1 MSSSGSWAS
10 ASALPLLQR
19 VATAAFFIAFL
30 AWLDVLPIPWFERE
44 ADGVVSFNYHP
55 LCMTLAFVALMP
67 EAVIAYAD
75 GEERRGMSHA
85 DAKRVHTALHV
96 VATTLMV
103 MGLMAIF
110 ANHRGHDI
118 PPLYSAHS
126 WMGVVTTA
134 LVCCQAFLGVTVF
147 FFNPMRA
154 FLNVLGL
161 GGDSSLP
168 FGDAGGGDAGGFS
181 VAAAPARLAPYHRFF
196 GAAAFATGTFTCVSG
211 LVEKQA
217 FLKCPID
224 PTYKFCAVLALPNAM
239 AVLSLVVAA
248 CAFGATHAR
257 RRDQKNSSRRRPLED
272 GGLSSPHGATEE
284 DTREDARSALMSARR
299 RTRGNDEY
307 PGYDDSLEY

>member
-10 ASALPLLQR
+10 ASALPLVQR
-19 VATAAFFIAFL
+19 TATAAFFIAFL

-55 LCMTLAFVALMP
+55 LCMTLAFVLLMP

-75 GEERRGMSHA
+75 GEDHRGMSHA
-85 DAKRVHTALHV
+85 DAKRVHAALHV
-96 VATTLMV
+96 LATTLLV

-110 ANHRGHDI
+110 ANHGGHEI

-134 LVCCQAFLGVTVF
+134 LVCCQAALGVSVF
-147 FFNPMRA
+147 LFSPARA
-154 FLNVLGL
+154 FTKALGL
-161 GGDSSLP
+161 GSDDDTRGVA
-168 FGDAGGGDAGGFS
+168 DAR
-181 VAAAPARLAPYHRFF
+181 ARLAPYHRFF
-196 GAAAFATGTFTCVSG
+196 GAAAFVAGAGTCASG

-239 AVLSLVVAA
+239 VVLLLVVAA
-248 CAFGATHAR
+248 CASGATYVSR
-257 RRDQKNSSRRRPLED
+257 REKRGDASRRRPLED
-272 GGLSSPHGATEE
+272 GGFSSPHGATES
-284 DTREDARSALMSARR
+284 DALEDARSALMSARR

>member
-10 ASALPLLQR
+10 ASALPLVQR
-19 VATAAFFIAFL
+19 TATAAFFIAFL

-55 LCMTLAFVALMP
+55 LCMTLAFVLLMP

-75 GEERRGMSHA
+75 GEDHRGMSHA
-85 DAKRVHTALHV
+85 DAKRVHAALHV
-96 VATTLMV
+96 LATTLLV

-110 ANHRGHDI
+110 ANHGGHEI

-134 LVCCQAFLGVTVF
+134 LVCCQAALGVSVF
-147 FFNPMRA
+147 LFSPARA
-154 FLNVLGL
+154 FTKALGL
-161 GGDSSLP
+161 GSDDDTRGVA
-168 FGDAGGGDAGGFS
+168 DAR
-181 VAAAPARLAPYHRFF
+181 ARLAPYHRFF
-196 GAAAFATGTFTCVSG
+196 GAAAFVTGAGTCASG

-224 PTYKFCAVLALPNAM
+224 PTYKFCAVLALPNVM
-239 AVLSLVVAA
+239 VVLVLVVASCA
-248 CAFGATHAR
+248 CGATYAR
-257 RRDQKNSSRRRPLED
+257 RVGARDAVGGASLRRD
-272 GGLSSPHGATEE
+272 GAFASPRGATEDE
-284 DTREDARSALMSARR
+284 AREDARSALMSARR

>member
-1 MSSSGSWAS
+1 MASSGSWAS

-19 VATAAFFIAFL
+19 VATAVFFIAFL

-55 LCMTLAFVALMP
+55 LCMTLAFVLLMP

-75 GEERRGMSHA
+75 GEDHRGMSHA

-96 VATTLMV
+96 VATTLLV

-110 ANHRGHDI
+110 ANHGGHEI

-126 WMGVVTTA
+126 WMGVITTA
-134 LVCCQAFLGVTVF
+134 LVCCQAFVGVSVF
-147 FFNPMRA
+147 FFAPARA
-154 FLNVLGL
+154 LTRTLGL
-161 GGDSSLP
+161 GGDSP
-168 FGDAGGGDAGGFS
+168 FGASPPATDGGVAVTDARAK
-181 VAAAPARLAPYHRFF
+181 LAPYHRFF
-196 GAAAFATGTFTCVSG
+196 GAAAFAMGVGTCMSG

-224 PTYKFCAVLALPNAM
+224 PTYKFCAVLVLPNVM
-239 AVLSLVVAA
+239 VTSLFAIAA
-248 CAFGATHAR
+248 CAFGATYAR
-257 RRDQKNSSRRRPLED
+257 GLRRASRRRGDD
-272 GGLSSPHGATEE
+272 GAFLASPHGATEE
-284 DTREDARSALMSARR
+284 ETREDARSALMSARR

>member
-96 VATTLMV
+96 VATTLLV

-126 WMGVVTTA
+126 WMGVITTA

-154 FLNVLGL
+154 FLNLLGL
-161 GGDSSLP
+161 AGDSSPP
-168 FGDAGGGDAGGFS
+168 FGDVGGDGG
-181 VAAAPARLAPYHRFF
+181 VAAARARLAPYHRFF
-196 GAAAFATGTFTCVSG
+196 GAAAFLTGTFTCASG

-239 AVLSLVVAA
+239 VVLLLVVAA
-248 CAFGATHAR
+248 CAFGATYAR
-257 RRDQKNSSRRRPLED
+257 RRDKRGDASRRRPLED
-272 GGLSSPHGATEE
+272 GGFSSPHGPTES
-284 DTREDARSALMSARR
+284 DALEDARSALMSARR

>member
-1 MSSSGSWAS
+1 MASFGSWAS

-19 VATAAFFIAFL
+19 VATVVFFIAFL

-55 LCMTLAFVALMP
+55 LCMTLAFAALMP

-75 GEERRGMSHA
+75 GEEHRGLSHA

-96 VATTLMV
+96 VATTLLV

-110 ANHRGHDI
+110 ANHGGHEI

-134 LVCCQAFLGVTVF
+134 LVCCQAALGVSVF
-147 FFNPMRA
+147 LFSPARA
-154 FLNVLGL
+154 FTKALGL
-161 GGDSSLP
+161 GSDDDTRGVA
-168 FGDAGGGDAGGFS
+168 DAR
-181 VAAAPARLAPYHRFF
+181 ARLAPYHRFF
-196 GAAAFATGTFTCVSG
+196 GAAAFAMGVGTCMSG

-224 PTYKFCAVLALPNAM
+224 PTYKFCAVLVLPNVM
-239 AVLSLVVAA
+239 VTSLFAIAA
-248 CAFGATHAR
+248 CAFGATYAR
-257 RRDQKNSSRRRPLED
+257 GLRRASRRRGDD
-272 GGLSSPHGATEE
+272 GAFLASPHGATEE
-284 DTREDARSALMSARR
+284 ETREDARSALMSARR

>member
-10 ASALPLLQR
+10 ASALPLVQR
-19 VATAAFFIAFL
+19 TATAAFFIAFL

-75 GEERRGMSHA
+75 GEDHRGMSHA
-85 DAKRVHTALHV
+85 DAKRVHAALHV
-96 VATTLMV
+96 LATTLLV

-110 ANHRGHDI
+110 ANHGGHEI

-134 LVCCQAFLGVTVF
+134 LVCCQAALGVSVF
-147 FFNPMRA
+147 LFSPARA
-154 FLNVLGL
+154 FTKALGL
-161 GGDSSLP
+161 GSDDDTRGVA
-168 FGDAGGGDAGGFS
+168 DAR
-181 VAAAPARLAPYHRFF
+181 ARLAPYHRFF
-196 GAAAFATGTFTCVSG
+196 GAAAFVTGAGTCASG

-224 PTYKFCAVLALPNAM
+224 PTYKFCAVLVLPNVM
-239 AVLSLVVAA
+239 VTSLFAIAADVAE
-248 CAFGATHAR
+248 R
-257 RRDQKNSSRRRPLED
+257 RRRVACQS
-272 GGLSSPHGATEE
+272 EE
-284 DTREDARSALMSARR
+284 VKKRAHRV
-299 RTRGNDEY
+299 
-307 PGYDDSLEY
+307 

>member
-1 MSSSGSWAS
+1 MASFGSWAS

-19 VATAAFFIAFL
+19 VATVVFFIAFL

-67 EAVIAYAD
+67 EAVITYAD
-75 GEERRGMSHA
+75 GEEYRGLSHA

-96 VATTLMV
+96 VATTLLV

-110 ANHRGHDI
+110 ANHGGHEI

-134 LVCCQAFLGVTVF
+134 LVCCQAFLGISVF
-147 FFNPMRA
+147 FFTPARA
-154 FLNVLGL
+154 LTRTLGS
-161 GGDSSLP
+161 GGDSPL
-168 FGDAGGGDAGGFS
+168 GDGGVADAR
-181 VAAAPARLAPYHRFF
+181 ARLAPYHRFF
-196 GAAAFATGTFTCVSG
+196 GATTFAMGTATCMSG
-211 LVEKQA
+211 FVEKQA
-217 FLKCPID
+217 FLECPID
-224 PTYKFCAVLALPNAM
+224 PTYKFCAVLVLPNVM
-239 AVLSLVVAA
+239 VVLLSVTSS
-248 CAFGATHAR
+248 CALGATYAR
-257 RRDQKNSSRRRPLED
+257 WCRRFPNGGASRRRGED
-272 GGLSSPHGATEE
+272 GAESSPHGATEIE
-284 DTREDARSALMSARR
+284 TREDARSALMSARR